1 MTARLDAR
9 LAVVTGAGHEAG
21 PAFAGRADTEL
32 GRHRAQLVA
41 HCRRMLGS
49 PFEAEDAVQVT
60 LFRAW
65 RGLDRFEG
73 RASLRSWLYQIA
85 TNVCLDMQN
94 GRERRARPMDLGPAR
109 APEAATLPTRAT
121 ATRIEPIPTN
131 ALGPDGDP
139 ADAAVARERIRLAFV
154 AVLRRLPARQRAV
167 LILCEVLCWRATEA
181 AQLLDT
187 TVASVTSALQRARKT
202 LQTSGMPSADS
213 AAEMDAAQRG
223 LLARYVEAFR
233 AYDIDGLTSLI
244 KEDATQS
251 ISASDPSPRGP
262 RDRMTPACR
271 SAPAAGAA
279 RTGAR

>member
-32 GRHRAQLVA
+32 GRHRAQLFA

-60 LFRAW
+60 LLRAW
-65 RGLDRFEG
+65 RGFDRFEG

-94 GRERRARPMDLGPAR
+94 GRERRARAMDLGPAR

-121 ATRIEPIPTN
+121 ATRIEPVPTK

-139 ADAAVARERIRLAFV
+139 ADAAVARELIRLAFV

-167 LILCEVLCWRATEA
+167 LVLCEVLCWRATEA
-181 AQLLDT
+181 AQLLDM

-213 AAEMDAAQRG
+213 AAEMDGAQRG
-223 LLARYVEAFR
+223 LLGRYVEAFQ

-262 RDRMTPACR
+262 RDRMTPACG
-271 SAPAAGAA
+271 SAAAGAA

>member
-1 MTARLDAR
+1 VLIRPLDPADGPDCDQ
-9 LAVVTGAGHEAG
+9 VV
-21 PAFAGRADTEL
+21 
-32 GRHRAQLVA
+32 
-41 HCRRMLGS
+41 
-49 PFEAEDAVQVT
+49 
-60 LFRAW
+60 
-65 RGLDRFEG
+65 
-73 RASLRSWLYQIA
+73 ASLPYFFGDQEGLRRCTRAVRSQRGWVAERSTEVVGFLTVDEPFPRSA

-121 ATRIEPIPTN
+121 ATRIEPVPTN

-139 ADAAVARERIRLAFV
+139 ADAAVARELIRLAFV

-167 LILCEVLCWRATEA
+167 LVLCEVLCWRATEA
-181 AQLLDT
+181 AQLLDM

-213 AAEMDAAQRG
+213 AAEMDGAQRG
-223 LLARYVEAFR
+223 LLGRYVEAFQ

-262 RDRMTPACR
+262 RDRMTPACG
-271 SAPAAGAA
+271 SAAAGAA